1 MTPIRSVW
9 LLALLASCAG
19 AHARDVYKCTRA
31 DGSVA
36 FQDKPCAKDAAES
49 TVRVTDDLGTAPV
62 AAAEAEPEPEAA
74 PAAPATPVPRPRP
87 RKPLPPLWLCE
98 NAEDGSRYI
107 SRFGAPPP
115 RRVPLGVLGYGSKS
129 LAETY
134 AAGNN
139 VMSAPEFN
147 KPPIDNSARGS
158 VAAGYTEVQDQCLT
172 LSPEQTCEVLH
183 QQSDQLGDKLR
194 RARFKA
200 ERAELQSKVDEVEKD
215 LGGC

>member
-1 MTPIRSVW
+1 MQPIRVF
-9 LLALLASCAG
+9 LLLASLAFCAG
-19 AHARDVYKCTRA
+19 AAARDVYKCTKS

-36 FQDKPCAKDAAES
+36 YQDKACAKDAAES
-49 TVRVTDDLGTAPV
+49 TVRVTDEMGTPPV
-62 AAAEAEPEPEAA
+62 ATEVAEPEPA
-74 PAAPATPVPRPRP
+74 PAAPAPPVQTPRPV
-87 RKPLPPLWLCE
+87 KPLPPLWLCE
-98 NAEDGSRYI
+98 NAEDGSRYV

-158 VAAGYTEVQDQCLT
+158 VAAGYTEVQDQCLR
-172 LSPEQTCEVLH
+172 LSPDQTCEVLH
-183 QQSDQLGDKLR
+183 QQLDQLGDKLR
-194 RARFKA
+194 RARFKS
-200 ERAELQSKVDEVEKD
+200 ERTELQLKVDELEGD

>member
-1 MTPIRSVW
+1 MTTTRTF
-9 LLALLASCAG
+9 LLLASLAFCAG
-19 AHARDVYKCTRA
+19 AAARDVYKCTRA

-36 FQDKPCAKDAAES
+36 FQDKPCAKDATES
-49 TVRVTDDLGTAPV
+49 TVRVTDAMGTPPV
-62 AAAEAEPEPEAA
+62 AAAEPEPIPEVTMPVPPA
-74 PAAPATPVPRPRP
+74 PAPKPV
-87 RKPLPPLWLCE
+87 KPLPPLWLCE
-98 NAEDGSRYI
+98 NAEDGSRYV
-107 SRFGAPPP
+107 SRYGAPPP

-158 VAAGYTEVQDQCLT
+158 VAAGYTEVQDQCLR
-172 LSPEQTCEVLH
+172 LSPDQTCNVLH
-183 QQSDQLGDKLR
+183 QELDQLGDKLR
-194 RARFKA
+194 RARFKS
-200 ERAELQSKVDEVEKD
+200 ERSELQTKVDELEGD